1 MVRRTGERYVY
12 AFNEGNAEMKALL
25 GGKGANLA
33 QMTVNGI
40 PVPPGFTVT
49 TAACLE
55 YLRSGPEFLDSIW
68 DDIRAAVHDIETITD
83 KVFGGQLNP
92 LLVSVRSGA
101 PVSMPGMMDT
111 ILNLGLNRNTVESI
125 ARISGDRRFAF
136 DSYRRFIQMYSNV
149 VMDIDGEIFESAL
162 RNVRRSEKVNYDHEI
177 SASGLEG
184 LVKEFLAIYKSRTYT
199 DFPEDP
205 WDQLKSATE
214 SVFGSWNNQ
223 RAKTY
228 RKFNSIPDDL
238 GTAVNVVAMVYGNS
252 GNTSGTGV
260 CFTRN
265 PATGTKEL
273 YGEFLV
279 NAQGEDVVAGIRT
292 PMNISGLKDVF
303 PEIHKELIQI
313 CNSLESF
320 YRDMQDIEFT
330 IEKGKLYILQ
340 TRTGKRSAAA
350 AVKVSVDMVNEG
362 LIDKNTAISRVTP
375 QQVELLLHD
384 RFDPHAEVDVLV
396 SGLPASPG
404 AAVGKIVFDP
414 DEAVTLTDKGNN
426 VILVRPE
433 TTPDDVHGLYAAQ
446 GVVTSRGGMTSHA
459 AVVARGMG
467 KPCVSGCESL
477 EVDLDNEVIRS
488 GDRLI
493 NKGDTLSIDGSTGRV
508 VLGEIPLVK
517 VSLSK
522 DFETFLDWCDDVAT
536 LEVWANSD
544 TPEDAL
550 RARKFGARGIGLCRT
565 EHMFMAPDR
574 LPVMQEMI
582 IAEDPDERDKR
593 LSRLKDMQKEDFKT
607 IFTAMEGLPVIIR
620 LLDPPLHEFLPKEEE
635 LLGYLRDIE
644 ESGYRNTKEYEK
656 VHKAIEMVRN
666 LREANP
672 MMGFRGCR
680 LGLIH
685 PEIYEMQV
693 RSIFEALAEVKAKGI
708 DVKPEI
714 MIPLVGI
721 EEELSIL
728 KDMVVRIAS
737 ESEHSSSGSVS
748 YRVGTMI
755 ELPRAV
761 CIADKL
767 AQHAEF
773 FSFGTN
779 DLTQTTLGIS
789 RDDAEA
795 KFLLK
800 YVDQGIMSDNPFH
813 SIDREGVGSLMAMA
827 VQKGR
832 SVRPEMSIG
841 ICGEHGGDPSSIA
854 FCHSLGLNYVSCS
867 PYRVPVA
874 RIAAAHAEIGLIN

>member
-12 AFNEGNAEMKALL
+12 AFSEGNAEMKALL

-55 YLRSGPEFLDSIW
+55 YLRSGPGFLDSIW
-68 DDIRAAVHDIETITD
+68 DDIRSAVHDIENTTD
-83 KVFGGQLNP
+83 KVFGGHDKP

-149 VMDIDGEIFESAL
+149 VMGIDGEIFESAL
-162 RNVRRSEKVNYDHEI
+162 RNVRRTEKVNYDHEI
-177 SASGLEG
+177 SAPGLEG
-184 LVKEFLAIYKSRTYT
+184 LAREFLDIYKSITYT

-205 WDQLKSATE
+205 WDQLRSATE

-330 IEKGKLYILQ
+330 IEKGKLFILQ

-362 LIDKNTAISRVTP
+362 LIDKRSAISRVTP

-384 RFDPHAEVDVLV
+384 RFDPQAKVDELV

-404 AAVGKIVFDP
+404 AAVGEIVFDP
-414 DEAVTLTDKGNN
+414 DEAVTLTDEGKK

-477 EVDLDNEVIRS
+477 EVDLENEVIRS
-488 GDRLI
+488 GDKLI
-493 NKGDTLSIDGSTGRV
+493 NKGDILSIDGSTGRV
-508 VLGEIPLVK
+508 VLGEIPLVRA
-517 VSLSK
+517 SLSK
-522 DFETFLDWCDDVAT
+522 DFEIFLDWCDEIAT

-550 RARKFGARGIGLCRT
+550 RARKFGAMGIGLCRT

-582 IAEDPDERDKR
+582 IAEDPGERDKR
-593 LSRLKDMQKEDFKT
+593 LSRLQDMQKEDFKT
-607 IFTAMEGLPVIIR
+607 IFTAMDGLPVIIR

-635 LLGYLRDIE
+635 LLGYLSDIE

-656 VHKAIEMVRN
+656 VHKAVEMVRN

-680 LGLIH
+680 LGIIH

-693 RSIFEALAEVKAKGI
+693 RSIFEALTEVKAKGI
-708 DVKPEI
+708 DVIPEI
-714 MIPLVGI
+714 MIPLVGVQ
-721 EEELSIL
+721 EELVIL
-728 KDMVVRIAS
+728 KKMIIRIAG
-737 ESEHSSSGSVS
+737 EFEHSSSGTFS

-761 CIADKL
+761 CVADKL

-800 YVDQGIMSDNPFH
+800 YVDQGIMNDNPFH

-832 SVRPEMSIG
+832 SIRPEMSIG